1 MKEFLSNY
9 IKTYEN
15 LEKWIK
21 IVFCLLWD
29 IPANLYRFAKSAQ
42 KGDLL
47 GMVIAVI
54 LGIFGGWVLFVID
67 LLCLVFKDKIF
78 WLDDFSD
85 NSADSNSD
93 NSDQNLNA

>member
-29 IPANLYRFAKSAQ
+29 IPANLYRFAKSAE
-42 KGDLL
+42 KNDVL

-85 NSADSNSD
+85 GSTNTPDGNSD
-93 NSDQNLNA
+93 EN

>member
-1 MKEFLSNY
+1 MKEFLANY

-29 IPANLYRFAKSAQ
+29 IPANLYRFAKSAE
-42 KGDLL
+42 KNDVL

-67 LLCLVFKDKIF
+67 LLCLVFKDKIY

-85 NSADSNSD
+85 GSTNTPDDNSSAD
-93 NSDQNLNA
+93 

>member
-1 MKEFLSNY
+1 MKEFLANY

-29 IPANLYRFAKSAQ
+29 IPANLYRFAKSAE
-42 KGDLL
+42 KNDVL

-85 NSADSNSD
+85 GSTNTPDGNSD
-93 NSDQNLNA
+93 EN

>member
-1 MKEFLSNY
+1 MKEFLANY

-29 IPANLYRFAKSAQ
+29 IPANLYRFAKSAE
-42 KGDLL
+42 KNDVL

-85 NSADSNSD
+85 GSSNTPDGNSD
-93 NSDQNLNA
+93 EN